1 MAITRILERKDSS
14 IGLYRSMQSHWKQ
27 NFTELASKLKA
38 KETKWPELNFIS
50 FLSVSIE
57 LLRTTAKGMVSVES
71 KNSCVQIIG
80 ESLEDLTSVVTQYCT
95 HTISLKELLKLYNT
109 FIDTSGTLAESDGEL
124 ATPMKQLEACL
135 PKLFSNAEM
144 LGAVSAVLQDFGG
157 DDSVDVVDTDS
168 ANDSSRSV
176 VRKVVLF
183 LMKYGSLLQ
192 YHS

>member
-1 MAITRILERKDSS
+1 
-14 IGLYRSMQSHWKQ
+14 MQSHWKQ

-57 LLRTTAKGMVSVES
+57 LLRTTNVES
-71 KNSCVQIIG
+71 EDSCVQIIG
-80 ESLEDLTSVVTQYCT
+80 ESLEDLTIVVTQYCT
-95 HTISLKELLKLYNT
+95 LTISLKELLKLYNT

-144 LGAVSAVLQDFGG
+144 LGAVSAVLQDFDG
-157 DDSVDVVDTDS
+157 DDSVDVVDMDS